1 MTTQHSGSHVPTNTG
16 NIYIGIMSGTSLD
29 GVDVAALRFDN
40 GTPKVIAAHC
50 FALPETLK
58 NKVLTLCQP
67 ADNEID
73 LLGQVDLE
81 LAQHFAECTLKLLAK
96 HQIKASEVAAI
107 GCHGQT
113 IRHRPNLGFTLQ
125 IGDPNTIAELTGMTT
140 VADFRRRDMAAGGQ
154 GAPLVPAFHQHCFQD
169 NTQDRVIVNI
179 GGMANLTLLR
189 ADKEQP
195 LQGFDTGPGNVLM
208 DAWIQKTHQLPYD
221 KDGALAAQG
230 QTDNTLLSQLL
241 ALPFFQAPPP
251 KSTGRE
257 QFNLAWLE
265 SHLERLTERL
275 SPEDVQRTL
284 LTLTAT
290 SIADAICAQQ
300 LAHAEIYLCG
310 GGVHN
315 THLVDAL
322 HALLPEAKCLTSTSC
337 LGLDPDWVEASAF
350 AWLAH
355 QTLQGLTS
363 NAPAVTG
370 ARGKRILGA
379 IYQA

>member
-1 MTTQHSGSHVPTNTG
+1 MQTNASDA
-16 NIYIGIMSGTSLD
+16 IYIGIMSGTSLD
-29 GVDVAALRFDN
+29 GVDVAALRFHN
-40 GTPKVIAAHC
+40 GTPEVVAAHC

-58 NKVLTLCQP
+58 SKTLTLCQP

-81 LAQHFAECTLKLLAK
+81 LARHFAECVRKLLAK
-96 HQIKASEVAAI
+96 HQIKVSKVAAI

-125 IGDPNTIAELTGMTT
+125 IGDPNTIAELTGITT

-169 NTQDRVIVNI
+169 NSQDRVIVNI
-179 GGMANLTLLR
+179 GGMANVTLLR

-208 DAWIQKTHQLPYD
+208 DAWIQKIHQLPYD
-221 KDGALAAQG
+221 KNGALAAQG
-230 QTDNTLLSQLL
+230 QVDSTLLSQLL
-241 ALPFFQAPPP
+241 ALPFFQELPP

-265 SHLERLTERL
+265 DHLDSLAYAL
-275 SPEDVQRTL
+275 SPENVQRTL
-284 LTLTAT
+284 LALTAT
-290 SIADAICAQQ
+290 SIADAICTQQ

-315 THLVDAL
+315 THLVSAL

-355 QTLQGLTS
+355 QTLQGLTG

-370 ARGKRILGA
+370 ARGERILGA